1 MAHSATVTAGGF
13 SFSGMVS
20 HLRAWRDARSAA
32 ARRGAVYRRTLA
44 ELGAMTDKDLADIGI
59 ARFMISDIAADA
71 AARA

>member
-13 SFSGMVS
+13 SFSGIVAT
-20 HLRAWRDARSAA
+20 LRVWRDARLDA
-32 ARRGAVYRRTLA
+32 ARRDAVYRRTLA

-59 ARFMISDIAADA
+59 ARFMIADIAADA